1 MVDVF
6 TGVAQFRAPTAWD
19 GDEIARFDTTRMHL
33 LWTDR
38 PFHWHENSTDE
49 LFVVLNGRVDM
60 QYRDAT
66 GEHRVWMETGDMM
79 VIRQGESHVA
89 TPEGEVRLL
98 IVASPADK
106 ED

>member
-1 MVDVF
+1 MVEVV
-6 TGVAQFRAPTAWD
+6 TGVADYRASEAWD
-19 GDEIARFDTTRMHL
+19 GKPIATIGNARTMV
-33 LWTDR
+33 LWADR

-89 TPEGEVRLL
+89 HPEGEVRLL
-98 IVASPADK
+98 IVAHPADK